1 MPLPDAAALHHWP
14 IATDDLLLKKYALPT
29 RLLHL
34 LVAAAIVFQLLDAQ
48 VMRVPRAGRTLT
60 ATEAALFTA
69 HQYVGLTAMAVIV
82 LFWVWL
88 LIRRGGTPLG
98 QLFPW
103 LSRRRLSDL
112 WDAVLLYGREALRFR
127 LPEPEAAEALPSAV
141 QGLGLVLVLLVAS
154 LGTAGYF
161 LWTPGTPMTGTA
173 WLMLETHGTLANV
186 LWGYLAV
193 HVGAVLLHELFG
205 HRLLREMAPKAAVGA
220 AVAQQR

>member
-1 MPLPDAAALHHWP
+1 MM
-14 IATDDLLLKKYALPT
+14 T

-48 VMRVPRAGRTLT
+48 VMRVPRAGRTLS
-60 ATEAALFTA
+60 ATESALFAA
-69 HQYVGLTAMAVIV
+69 HQYVGLAATAAIV
-82 LFWVWL
+82 LFWIWL

-141 QGLGLVLVLLVAS
+141 QGLGLLLVLVVAS
-154 LGTAGYF
+154 LGTTGYF
-161 LWTPGTPMTGTA
+161 LWTPGTPMSGAA
-173 WLMLETHGTLANV
+173 WLILETHGTLANV
-186 LWGYLAV
+186 LWGYLGV
-193 HVGAVLLHELFG
+193 HVGAALLHELFG
-205 HRLLREMAPKAAVGA
+205 HRLFRQMAPMPAAGDA
-220 AVAQQR
+220 APQPR